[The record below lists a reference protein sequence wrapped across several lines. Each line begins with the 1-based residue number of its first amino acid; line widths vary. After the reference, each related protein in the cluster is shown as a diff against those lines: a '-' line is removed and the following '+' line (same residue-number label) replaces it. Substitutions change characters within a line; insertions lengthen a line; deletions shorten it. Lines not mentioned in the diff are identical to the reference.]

1 MPIDKFHIDCYD
13 AEEENLLE
21 YMTIVA
27 DKFCPDFIFEADGN
41 PIPVDSQAPFIFKR
55 RYNQQ
60 KLNGNLRYDEYMKT
74 SITNDETVQDIIRA
88 LGIDTD
94 KFWYLLLFVY
104 DYVIGSTQ
112 NTTTLK
118 DSPIKEIEKFVEYV
132 ETNELSFDSLRGI
145 EYSKPMVLTL
155 KKDREQKITI
165 TNPNTISLIASLCK
179 EALPT
184 LPINSFF
191 NNEEADKEDVSKA
204 MSIKI
209 WLFTAMLRYF
219 FEQYPQFANKRKTGN
234 AITKSTL
241 KFISKLIYF
250 VKLTDNEDY
259 NYDDDNL
266 KATLKQYR
274 NYKIN
279 TVNRIYG

>member
-1 MPIDKFHIDCYD
+1 MPIDKFHIDSYD

-21 YMTIVA
+21 YMTTVA
-27 DKFCPDFIFEADGN
+27 DKFCPDFIFEANDN

-55 RYNQQ
+55 RYNKQR
-60 KLNGNLRYDEYMKT
+60 LNGNFRYGEYMKT
-74 SITNDETVQDIIRA
+74 SITNDETIQDIIRA
-88 LGIDTD
+88 LGIDPE

-104 DYVIGSTQ
+104 DYVMGSTQ
-112 NTTTLK
+112 NTTALK
-118 DSPIKEIEKFVEYV
+118 DSPIEEIEKFIEYV

-145 EYSKPMVLTL
+145 EHSKPMVLTI

-165 TNPNTISLIASLCK
+165 TNPNTISLIASICK

-184 LPINSFF
+184 LPINSLF

-259 NYDDDNL
+259 NYDDENL
-266 KATLKQYR
+266 RATLKQYR

-279 TVNRIYG
+279 TINRIYG

>member
-21 YMTIVA
+21 YITTVA
-27 DKFCPDFIFEADGN
+27 DKFCPDFIFESDGK

-60 KLNGNLRYDEYMKT
+60 KLTGNFRYGEYMKT
-74 SITNDETVQDIIRA
+74 SITNDETIQDIIRA
-88 LGIDTD
+88 LGIDPE

-104 DYVIGSTQ
+104 DYVMGSTQ
-112 NTTTLK
+112 NTTALK
-118 DSPIKEIEKFVEYV
+118 DSPIEEIEKFIEYV

-145 EYSKPMVLTL
+145 EHSKPMVLTI

-165 TNPNTISLIASLCK
+165 TNPNTISLIASICK

-184 LPINSFF
+184 LPINSLF

-259 NYDDDNL
+259 NYDDENL
-266 KATLKQYR
+266 RATLKQYR

-279 TVNRIYG
+279 TINRIYG

>member
-1 MPIDKFHIDCYD
+1 MPIDKFHIDSYD

-21 YMTIVA
+21 YMTTVA
-27 DKFCPDFIFEADGN
+27 DKFCPDFIFESDGN

-60 KLNGNLRYDEYMKT
+60 KLNGNFRYGEYLKT
-74 SITNDETVQDIIRA
+74 SITNDETIQDIIRA
-88 LGIDTD
+88 LGIDPD

-104 DYVIGSTQ
+104 DYVTGSTQ
-112 NTTTLK
+112 NTTAFK
-118 DSPIKEIEKFVEYV
+118 DSPIEEIEKFIEYV

-145 EYSKPMVLTL
+145 EHSKPMVLTI

-165 TNPNTISLIASLCK
+165 TNPNTISLIASICK

-184 LPINSFF
+184 LPINSLF

-259 NYDDDNL
+259 NYDDENL
-266 KATLKQYR
+266 RATLKQYR

-279 TVNRIYG
+279 TINRIYG

>member
-21 YMTIVA
+21 YITTVA
-27 DKFCPDFIFEADGN
+27 DKFCPDFIFESDGK

-60 KLNGNLRYDEYMKT
+60 KLNGNFRYGEYTKT
-74 SITNDETVQDIIRA
+74 SITNDETIQDIIRA
-88 LGIDTD
+88 LGIDPE

-104 DYVIGSTQ
+104 DYVMGSTQ
-112 NTTTLK
+112 NTTALK
-118 DSPIKEIEKFVEYV
+118 DSPIEEIEKFIEYV

-145 EYSKPMVLTL
+145 EHSKPMVLTI

-165 TNPNTISLIASLCK
+165 TNPNTISLIASICK

-184 LPINSFF
+184 LPINSLF
-191 NNEEADKEDVSKA
+191 NNEEADKKDVSKA

-259 NYDDDNL
+259 NYDDENL
-266 KATLKQYR
+266 RATLKQYR

-279 TVNRIYG
+279 TINRIYG

>member
-1 MPIDKFHIDCYD
+1 MPIDKFHTDCYD

-21 YMTIVA
+21 YMTTVA

-41 PIPVDSQAPFIFKR
+41 PIPVDSQAPFIFKH

-60 KLNGNLRYDEYMKT
+60 KLNGNFRYEEYMKT
-74 SITNDETVQDIIRA
+74 SITNDETIQDIIRA

-112 NTTTLK
+112 NTTTFK
-118 DSPIKEIEKFVEYV
+118 GSPIEEIEKLIEYV
-132 ETNELSFDSLRGI
+132 EINELSFDSLRGI
-145 EYSKPMVLTL
+145 KHSKPIVLTI
-155 KKDREQKITI
+155 KKEGKQKITI

-179 EALPT
+179 ETLPT
-184 LPINSFF
+184 LPINSLF
-191 NNEEADKEDVSKA
+191 NNVEVDKADASK
-204 MSIKI
+204 STSVKI
-209 WLFTAMLRYF
+209 WLFTAMIRYF
-219 FEQYPQFANKRKTGN
+219 FEHYPQFTNKRKSGN
-234 AITKSTL
+234 ATTKSTL
-241 KFISKLIYF
+241 KLISKLIYF

-266 KATLKQYR
+266 KAILKQYR
-274 NYKIN
+274 NYEIN

>member
-1 MPIDKFHIDCYD
+1 MPIDKFNIDCYD

-21 YMTIVA
+21 YMTTVA
-27 DKFCPDFIFEADGN
+27 DKFCPDFIFEDDGN
-41 PIPVDSQAPFIFKR
+41 AIPVDSQAPFIFKR

-60 KLNGNLRYDEYMKT
+60 KLKGNFRYEEYMKT
-74 SITNDETVQDIIRA
+74 SITNDETIQDIIRA
-88 LGIDTD
+88 LGIYAD

-104 DYVIGSTQ
+104 DYVMGSTQ
-112 NTTTLK
+112 NTISLK
-118 DSPIKEIEKFVEYV
+118 SSPIEEIEKFIDYV

-145 EYSKPMVLTL
+145 KHSKPIVLTI
-155 KKDREQKITI
+155 KKDGAQKITI
-165 TNPNTISLIASLCK
+165 TNPNTISLIASICK
-179 EALPT
+179 ETLPT
-184 LPINSFF
+184 LPINSLF
-191 NNEEADKEDVSKA
+191 NNVEADKEDASKS

-219 FEQYPQFANKRKTGN
+219 FEQYPQFTNKRKNGN

-241 KFISKLIYF
+241 KLISKLIYF

-259 NYDDDNL
+259 DYDDENL
-266 KATLKQYR
+266 KAILKQYR

-279 TVNRIYG
+279 TINRIYG

>member
-21 YMTIVA
+21 YMTTVA
-27 DKFCPDFIFEADGN
+27 DKFCPDFIFESDGT

-60 KLNGNLRYDEYMKT
+60 KLNGNFHYEEYMKT
-74 SITNDETVQDIIRA
+74 SITNDETIQDIIRA
-88 LGIDTD
+88 LGIDPD

-104 DYVIGSTQ
+104 DYVMGSTQ
-112 NTTTLK
+112 NTKALK
-118 DSPIKEIEKFVEYV
+118 DSPIEEIEKFIEYV

-145 EYSKPMVLTL
+145 EHSKPMVLTI

-165 TNPNTISLIASLCK
+165 TNPNTISLIASICK

-184 LPINSFF
+184 LPINSLF

-250 VKLTDNEDY
+250 VKLTDNENY
-259 NYDDDNL
+259 NYDDENL
-266 KATLKQYR
+266 RATLKQYR

-279 TVNRIYG
+279 TINRIYG